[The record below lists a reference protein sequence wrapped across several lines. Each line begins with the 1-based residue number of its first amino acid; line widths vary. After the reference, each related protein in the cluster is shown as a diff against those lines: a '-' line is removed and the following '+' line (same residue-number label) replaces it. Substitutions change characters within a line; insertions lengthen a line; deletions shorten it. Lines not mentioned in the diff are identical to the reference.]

1 MANSNMAND
10 PDGSFHIYVEPK
22 KKLKKIG
29 VPVSYITV
37 TAIII
42 SLVCS
47 QLGV

>member
-1 MANSNMAND
+1 MTKN
-10 PDGSFHIYVEPK
+10 VENR
-22 KKLKKIG
+22 LKKIG
-29 VPVSYITV
+29 IPVSYITV